1 MNARDFDA
9 ALWTYRGRYI
19 RTIDGDT
26 LAVELDLGM
35 HIRYEMRVRLAG
47 FSAPERNTPE
57 GKVAAQRMRDVF
69 ASDRYTGAM
78 LETRY
83 WPLRVV
89 TEKLPSGGET
99 TSFERYVAAVWLVAE
114 SGEMSN
120 LVDLL

>member
-1 MNARDFDA
+1 MNTRGFDA

-19 RTIDGDT
+19 KTIDGDT

-47 FSAPERNTPE
+47 FNAPERNTPE
-57 GKVAAQRMRDVF
+57 GRIAAQRMRDVF
-69 ASDRYTGAM
+69 TSDRYTGAM

-99 TSFERYVAAVWLVAE
+99 TSFERYVAAVWLVSE